1 MTASCSSS
9 VGWWPSFERRD
20 RMRRLSLAVVG
31 AGFDNKVGPSRL
43 FEISMCK
50 PGEEIRLKLEPKNPA
65 DPNAVAVYS
74 ARDIQIG
81 YISAERAPLV
91 GGAMRRG
98 VVDVIFQSAEP
109 WGAVIRAH
117 LDGTT
122 ATLPT
127 VAKALNSDPKNL
139 NEAQDWW
146 PDEEWPD

>member
-1 MTASCSSS
+1 
-9 VGWWPSFERRD
+9 
-20 RMRRLSLAVVG
+20 MRQLSLAVVG
-31 AGFDNKVGPSRL
+31 AGFDNKAGPSRL
-43 FEISMCK
+43 FEISMCE

-81 YISAERAPLV
+81 YISAERAPLI

-98 VVDVIFQSAEP
+98 VVDVIFQSAEA

-117 LDGTT
+117 LDGTK
-122 ATLPT
+122 AVLPT
-127 VAKALNSDPKNL
+127 ITEKRPAEPRTLNK
-139 NEAQDWW
+139 EQDWW

>member
-1 MTASCSSS
+1 
-9 VGWWPSFERRD
+9 
-20 RMRRLSLAVVG
+20 MRRLSLAVVG
-31 AGFDNKVGPSRL
+31 AGFDNKVGPTRL

-50 PGEEIRLKLEPKNPA
+50 PSEGIILKLEPKNPA

-117 LDGTT
+117 LDGTK
-122 ATLPT
+122 AVLP
-127 VAKALNSDPKNL
+127 ALHEKRSAEPQNL
-139 NEAQDWW
+139 DAEQDWW

>member
-1 MTASCSSS
+1 
-9 VGWWPSFERRD
+9 
-20 RMRRLSLAVVG
+20 
-31 AGFDNKVGPSRL
+31 
-43 FEISMCK
+43 MCK
-50 PGEEIRLKLEPKNPA
+50 PGEEIKLQLEPKNPA

-98 VVDVIFQSAEP
+98 VVDAIFQSAEP

-117 LDGTT
+117 LDGTR
-122 ATLPT
+122 ATLPVT
-127 VAKALNSDPKNL
+127 TGKAKAEPQNL
-139 NEAQDWW
+139 NEEQNWW